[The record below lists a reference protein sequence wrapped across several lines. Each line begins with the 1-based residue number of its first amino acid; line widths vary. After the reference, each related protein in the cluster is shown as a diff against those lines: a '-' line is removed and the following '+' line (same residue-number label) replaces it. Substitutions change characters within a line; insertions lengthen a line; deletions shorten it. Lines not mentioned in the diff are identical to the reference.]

1 MPQQNRVTPFG
12 QIIATPDRGL
22 FMGNRGAIHTADGR
36 LARRLWARHSW
47 VTCRLEWKGINR
59 IQKNGRLMALNSYT
73 ELFFLDEATALA
85 AGHRP
90 CNDCCKQELG
100 HFKAAWVGS
109 PSSVAPIDE
118 ALHRERIDRQGRKV
132 TWAARARDLPD
143 GAMVELPSAP
153 GTAWL
158 VHAGCLKP
166 WSPGGYGGARP
177 LDCAADV
184 AVLTPR
190 STVAALRNGYR
201 PVIHPSADRP

>member
-1 MPQQNRVTPFG
+1 MPLQNRVTPFG
-12 QIIATPDRGL
+12 DIIATPERGL
-22 FMGNRGAIHTADGR
+22 FMGNRGAIHSADGR
-36 LARRLWARHSW
+36 LSNRKWARKSW
-47 VTCRLEWKGINR
+47 VTCRLVWKGINR
-59 IQKNGRLMALNSYT
+59 IQKNGQLMSPNSYT

-100 HFKAAWVGS
+100 RFKASWVEPVG
-109 PSSVAPIDE
+109 SVAPIDE

-132 TWAARARDLPD
+132 TWAAQARDLPD

-158 VHAGCLKP
+158 VHAGRLRP
-166 WSPGGYGGARP
+166 WSPGGYGAARP
-177 LDCAADV
+177 LDGGADV

-190 STVAALRNGYR
+190 STVVALRNGYR
-201 PVIHPSADRP
+201 PVVHPSADRP